1 VKDQKKPVMTILG
14 PRTRIAGRYELLD
27 RLDAGALGELWRA
40 YDVKLARQVAL
51 KLVRPELG
59 SNPSFRDAFRD
70 EARAW
75 AAVCDPGS
83 ALVYDFGEEADPAG
97 GPPAVYLVVEL
108 VEGRSLDRLLADT
121 GPLSPMEVMDA
132 VAQAASTLHAAHGRA
147 LVHGNVKSSNLI
159 LRADGVLKV
168 TDFGLARAFGGVPL
182 ADAAV
187 DLDSAAFR
195 SPEQAAGGPA
205 TVASDIYSLGVVAH
219 HCLAG
224 ELPFPADGPVAAAVE
239 HLTEHPRPLP
249 ASVPDPVAALVRRM
263 LSKDPAERPTH
274 AGDLARSAV
283 GICRRL
289 GRRTTRPARD
299 LLGWEGARL
308 VG

>member
-1 VKDQKKPVMTILG
+1 MTALGPQMTI
-14 PRTRIAGRYELLD
+14 ADRYELLD
-27 RLDAGALGELWRA
+27 RIDTGALGDLWRA
-40 YDVKLARQVAL
+40 QDAKLARQVAL
-51 KLVRPELG
+51 KLVRPELAA
-59 SNPSFRDAFRD
+59 NPAFREAFRQ
-70 EARAW
+70 EARGW

-83 ALVYDFGEEADPAG
+83 ALVYDFGEEEGPSG
-97 GPPAVYLVVEL
+97 GPPVVYLVVEL
-108 VEGRSLDRLLADT
+108 VEGPCLRRLLADT
-121 GPLSPMEVMDA
+121 GPLSPVEVMDL
-132 VAQAASTLHAAHGRA
+132 VAQAASTLHAAHSRA

-168 TDFGLARAFGGVPL
+168 TDFGIARAFSAVSL

-187 DLDSAAFR
+187 DLDSTAFR
-195 SPEQAAGGPA
+195 SPEQAAGASP

-224 ELPFPADGPVAAAVE
+224 ELPFPADSPVAAAVE

-249 ASVPDPVAALVRRM
+249 ASVPDPVAGLVGRM
-263 LSKDPAERPTH
+263 LSKDPAERPPQ
-274 AGDLARSAV
+274 AGDLARQAV
-283 GICRRL
+283 ALCRRL
-289 GRRTTRPARD
+289 GRRTTRPPRD

>member
-1 VKDQKKPVMTILG
+1 MTVLG
-14 PRTRIAGRYELLD
+14 PQTQIAGRYELLD
-27 RLDAGALGELWRA
+27 RLDAGALGDLWRA
-40 YDVKLARQVAL
+40 HDVKLARPVAL
-51 KLVRPELG
+51 KLVRPELAA
-59 SNPSFRDAFRD
+59 NATFRAGFRD

-75 AAVCDPGS
+75 AAVCDAGS
-83 ALVYDFGEEADPAG
+83 ALVYDFGEEPDAAG
-97 GPPAVYLVVEL
+97 GPPVVYLVVEL
-108 VEGRSLDRLLADT
+108 VEGRSLDRLLADS
-121 GPLSPMEVMDA
+121 GPLSPMEVMDV

-168 TDFGLARAFGGVPL
+168 TDFAIARAFGTVPL

-195 SPEQAAGGPA
+195 SPEQAAGAPA

-224 ELPFPADGPVAAAVE
+224 ELPFPADGPVAAAVA
-239 HLTEHPRPLP
+239 HLTEHPQPLP
-249 ASVPDPVAALVRRM
+249 ASVPESVATLVRRM
-263 LSKDPAERPTH
+263 LAKDPSERPAD

-289 GRRTTRPARD
+289 GRRTGRPPRD